1 MGYRSRV
8 DDLTDEASESKSN
21 QDVISYKQ
29 VHDMLDD
36 IENQVD
42 TILDMMKS
50 VDEKGFGVL
59 DECIDDLERLSKDL
73 Y

>member
-8 DDLTDEASESKSN
+8 DDWTDEASEFKSN

-36 IENQVD
+36 IENQVN

>member
-1 MGYRSRV
+1 MSYRSKV
-8 DDLTDEASESKSN
+8 YDWTVET
-21 QDVISYKQ
+21 I
-29 VHDMLDD
+29 LDD
-36 IENQVD
+36 IEIKVND
-42 TILDMMKS
+42 ILDMMKS